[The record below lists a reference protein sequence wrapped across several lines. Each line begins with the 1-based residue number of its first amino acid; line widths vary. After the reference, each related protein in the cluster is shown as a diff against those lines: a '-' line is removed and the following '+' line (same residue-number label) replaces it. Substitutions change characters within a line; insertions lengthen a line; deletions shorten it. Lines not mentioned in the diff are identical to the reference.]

1 MSSSFSHSRIHHVP
15 GHNFQP
21 RALVR
26 VTTMARASDA
36 PRLNTLQFPLKL
48 EKPVSVLVPRPKKS
62 RSQEEKDKEV
72 ELLSIQ
78 GIESDAREFVKF
90 NILLDEEDEDDR
102 DNLAQAAYAGTFSL
116 LPRRGNTPTKIRA
129 ETSLELNKLLEELG
143 VEDDEEI
150 LVTLVPVAGNIT
162 IGSIKI
168 IYVPS

>member
-1 MSSSFSHSRIHHVP
+1 MSSSFPYSRIVP
-15 GHNFQP
+15 GHTFQP
-21 RALVR
+21 RARVR
-26 VTTMARASDA
+26 RTTMARTSDA

-62 RSQEEKDKEV
+62 RSQEEKDKEI

-78 GIESDAREFVKF
+78 GIESDARQFVKF
-90 NILLDEEDEDDR
+90 NIFLDEGDEDDR

-116 LPRRGNTPTKIRA
+116 LPRRSNTPTKIKA

-150 LVTLVPVAGNIT
+150 LVTLVPVAGDIT
-162 IGSIKI
+162 IGGIQI
-168 IYVPS
+168 VYAPS